1 MWSTWT
7 WVRDFFANLK
17 TYLRPADKNCSS
29 CFLYRSFMHHKFDM
43 QLVQGNGNICEFQFF
58 FQNHRPQKRYFKSAI
73 KSWQIW
79 NAQATCKLN
88 FSLFLFAN
96 KIALHF
102 RAQIKFCTTTF
113 FVVKLGQRKFLWR
126 FYVSKQNSAVR
137 FSQIEPEL
145 FELFSDRQ
153 STAES
158 MCVFARR
165 WKAKNAVF
173 DQVI

>member
-1 MWSTWT
+1 
-7 WVRDFFANLK
+7 
-17 TYLRPADKNCSS
+17 
-29 CFLYRSFMHHKFDM
+29 
-43 QLVQGNGNICEFQFF
+43 
-58 FQNHRPQKRYFKSAI
+58 
-73 KSWQIW
+73 
-79 NAQATCKLN
+79 
-88 FSLFLFAN
+88 LFLFAN

-165 WKAKNAVF
+165 
-173 DQVI
+173 